1 MRDGGCDAARME
13 IRKPPP
19 LSRDPGNE
27 PQIDT
32 PVIDIQD
39 LEYQPDAQTR
49 VNNAGVEVLP
59 QLDLSKEDEEARRAI
74 EEFERSLREQAPG

>member
-1 MRDGGCDAARME
+1 ME

-19 LSRDPGNE
+19 LSRDTGDE

-59 QLDLSKEDEEARRAI
+59 QLDLSKEDEEARKAI
-74 EEFERSLREQAPG
+74 EEFERALREQAPG

>member
-1 MRDGGCDAARME
+1 LLGTAPTDGREG
-13 IRKPPP
+13 
-19 LSRDPGNE
+19 SW

-59 QLDLSKEDEEARRAI
+59 QLDLSKEDEEARKAI
-74 EEFERSLREQAPG
+74 EEFERSLRERAPG